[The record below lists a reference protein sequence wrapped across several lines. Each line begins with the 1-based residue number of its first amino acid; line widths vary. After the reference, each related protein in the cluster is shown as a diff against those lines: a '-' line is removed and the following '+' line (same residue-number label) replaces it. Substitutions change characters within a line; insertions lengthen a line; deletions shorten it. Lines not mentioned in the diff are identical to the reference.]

1 MRCWFWIG
9 SRGTFSGKEIFSRQ
23 KYNSLTSGINPANAK
38 NMKKCTVSKI
48 GYVTQVCGRPRVWA
62 CAGFVNYGSLC
73 MVSAPACACA
83 RAVLGQC
90 TGRRQYTG
98 GGEAD
103 GGGGNGEGGDGGLGE
118 GGGGDKDL
126 QGAYHAGLTAVG
138 CETRLL
144 ALGDP
149 IES

>member
-1 MRCWFWIG
+1 
-9 SRGTFSGKEIFSRQ
+9 
-23 KYNSLTSGINPANAK
+23 
-38 NMKKCTVSKI
+38 MKKCTVSKI